1 LENVRGVDAVAVVNN
16 LPLSGS
22 NTTVIH
28 KTPDGSV
35 QPIMTRT
42 VSPQYF
48 AVMGTPLLKGRV
60 FTDGD
65 RADSP
70 SVVIV
75 NEYWARQL
83 FADRDPVGEV
93 LPSGEAHKST
103 IVGVVKNSWQTGYDE
118 PARAELYIPY
128 RQYMFGNFL
137 ATIVV
142 RTSGEPLALA
152 DTLRKEIWTVDSSQP
167 VLKVE
172 TMDDVIA
179 DSTWQPRFS
188 AWVFSVLG
196 GLALLLTAAG
206 IYGVVAYT
214 TTLKA
219 REVGIRVALG
229 ASPASIVGVV
239 LRGVLVP
246 LAVGIAIS
254 LVAALALSR
263 LLTSLLYGID
273 GADPVTYLATA
284 ALLLGIATLASVGP
298 AWKAAVRDPLRALR
312 AE

>member
-1 LENVRGVDAVAVVNN
+1 VDAVAVVNN

-22 NTTVIH
+22 NTTIIH
-28 KTPDGSV
+28 KQMDGSV
-35 QPIMTRT
+35 QPVMTRT

-60 FTDGD
+60 FTDAD

-70 SVVIV
+70 GVVIV

-83 FADRDPVGEV
+83 FQDRDPIGQP
-93 LPSGEAHKST
+93 LPSGESRKPT
-103 IVGVVKNSWQTGYDE
+103 IVGVVKNSWQTGWDQ
-118 PARAELYIPY
+118 PARAEMYIPY

-137 ATIVV
+137 ATIVA

-152 DTLRKEIWTVDSSQP
+152 DTLRKKIWEIDPSEP
-167 VLKVE
+167 VLKIE
-172 TMDDVIA
+172 TMDEVIA

-214 TTLKA
+214 TRLKA

-229 ASPASIVGVV
+229 ASPVSIIAVV
-239 LRGVLVP
+239 LRGVMIP
-246 LAVGIAIS
+246 LATGLAIG
-254 LVAALALSR
+254 LATALILAR
-263 LLTSLLYGID
+263 FLTSLLYEIN
-273 GADPVTYLATA
+273 GADPPAYA
-284 ALLLGIATLASVGP
+284 AAAGLLLAIGVVASAGP
-298 AWKAAVRDPLRALR
+298 AWQAAAGDPLHALR
-312 AE
+312 TE